1 MYDRQEL
8 NESIKK
14 MNYARM
20 FAAQATLTDFTKKFA
35 QQETTKKEEVIGDII
50 GYLD

>member
-1 MYDRQEL
+1 MVGNAVFSNDQTFKTQIYDRQEL

-20 FAAQATLTDFTKKFA
+20 FAAQSTLTDFSKKF
-35 QQETTKKEEVIGDII
+35 
-50 GYLD
+50 